1 VLFESELESADGRV
15 NMGGQSPDREPLDG
29 AVVIPTLGDWFGAD
43 QVDGQVARIEEG
55 RENQIRSSSTPK
67 RSV

>member
-1 VLFESELESADGRV
+1 
-15 NMGGQSPDREPLDG
+15 M
-29 AVVIPTLGDWFGAD
+29 PTLGDWFGAD
-43 QVDGQVARIEEG
+43 QVDGQVARIEQG